1 MIAFAILSSVLRLKA
16 LCRYVLAYIETKRGL
31 RRGDRVWQLAFG
43 SGFKVNSAV
52 WRARR
57 TFCQH
62 HAAFPDITSK
72 PIMRLTSMP

>member
-1 MIAFAILSSVLRLKA
+1 MLRPQA

-31 RRGDRVWQLAFG
+31 KRGDKVLQLAFG

-57 TFCQH
+57 TFFKQ
-62 HAAFPDITSK
+62 HAAFLDIYAK
-72 PIMRLTSMP
+72 PIIRSTSMP